1 LHGRR
6 ELNSDR
12 FPLMLT
18 DAIESTPN
26 HRGDNTLGDGAVGDA
41 VALAGGLLTRCSL
54 PEDADTEEELDRVAT
69 DVVATATGAALAASG
84 LEPATHFT
92 SSILRGSLPVVVSVA
107 AAVL

>member
-1 LHGRR
+1 
-6 ELNSDR
+6 
-12 FPLMLT
+12 MLT

-26 HRGDNTLGDGAVGDA
+26 HRGDNTLGDGACTLPAVGDA
-41 VALAGGLLTRCSL
+41 GALAGGLLTRCSL

-69 DVVATATGAALAASG
+69 DVVATATGAASAASG